1 MNAPSSPVPQEI
13 RSRIPTLRA
22 IPLPK
27 DSNPAGDVF
36 GGWMLSQ
43 MDLAGASCA
52 YRFARRRIV
61 TVGIEAMAFHE
72 PVFIGDEVSF
82 YAEIVRVGR
91 TSITVKIDSLA
102 LRREGFEYVK
112 VTEGLFTY
120 VAIDDARRP
129 VPVGAGAGG
138 EANS

>member
-1 MNAPSSPVPQEI
+1 MTETSPPIPEEI
-13 RSRIPTLRA
+13 RGRIPTLRA

-27 DSNPAGDVF
+27 DSNPAGDIF

-52 YRFARRRIV
+52 SRFSRKRIV
-61 TVGIEAMAFHE
+61 TVGIQAMSFHQ

-82 YAEIVRVGR
+82 YAEIVRAGR
-91 TSITVKIDSLA
+91 TSVTVKIDSYA
-102 LRREGFEYVK
+102 LRRESFDYVR

-120 VAIDDARRP
+120 VAIDDARNP
-129 VPVGAGAGG
+129 IPIAPGQ
-138 EANS
+138 